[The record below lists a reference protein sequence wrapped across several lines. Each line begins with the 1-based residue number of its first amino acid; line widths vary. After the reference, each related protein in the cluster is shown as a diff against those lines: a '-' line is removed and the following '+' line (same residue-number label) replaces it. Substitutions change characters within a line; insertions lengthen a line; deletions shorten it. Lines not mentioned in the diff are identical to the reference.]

1 MQFLQF
7 IGVKV
12 KSVALSFFR
21 EKQLVKLPKCL
32 GNTIEKKLN
41 WKDPQPIVKSP
52 L

>member
-21 EKQLVKLPKCL
+21 EKQLVKLP
-32 GNTIEKKLN
+32 NTIEKKLN
-41 WKDPQPIVKSP
+41 WKVPQPIEKSP